1 MVNGMIIDAK
11 DNVGVVIEPVKK
23 AVRLYILIVIK
34 MSLK

>member
-23 AVRLYILIVIK
+23 GSKIVYLDSNK